1 MATFNRPGDQM
12 GLKPAGAYN
21 NQGVASGGPSS
32 SPYSWQNFFGAS
44 RGNSPTNPY
53 DPQRKPTWI
62 LPESYSGSNEFLRK
76 VIDMKVFLADNF
88 YTTDLA
94 PMQYTDRLDVQWN
107 RWEFSPKF
115 AGLVP
120 ERGVTRLVES
130 RRSGGRATF
139 ERRGLGFLLTH
150 GFMHTAEGRAHYQ
163 MNLRQIYESVVETN
177 NFGVIYAYLTADKPA
192 LNWSAHHGTALGRNL
207 QEILQNEVELWDIF
221 KRVEHGGDIL
231 DVVVADVMSKFQ
243 GEADTWIV
251 AKKVG
256 LWYTAIPEDKQKYWA
271 GDRQRSINNIVD
283 GTGAFRFFNSSTG
296 SGARV
301 FLVRQ
306 YHVDNQYQAGLDILK
321 APYQIGEH
329 HIMADP
335 NRNGDYSGYTSKWR
349 SVMIFDEDS
358 DTFKEITLLM
368 ALDNC
373 HRFDARS
380 GDLIKIDDS
389 SYLPYNPSFSAP
401 DQRDFLHYY
410 DSGKPET
417 CKLMGNIEHDANDLF
432 DLIRTA
438 RPQIMPKNSVLEG
451 SDHKVMDPETIY
463 RKGLNA
469 LNIIEGYELDA
480 NNVASFRAYFDAVIT
495 LNNGR
500 YPPVANPRSTSQTVE
515 YNSNPATGTLDIPT
529 IDGGVFALPPCF
541 GSFPGFK
548 AIAEMSRQG
557 QAATKG
563 YDVQLCKDVEEFV
576 AFFDKFADNLS
587 KVFVDCVFLKPRYA
601 SSWWRR
607 PTPATVLFE
616 NLVGTYRNPVFLD
629 VTDDNLAII
638 GRQAKNP
645 VAGSARAQNV
655 AANDSIDSDLLT
667 PVASYR
673 NTAQKVVEDLRKG
686 GAAVT
691 DTLAKVVAAA
701 TNARIV
707 SDALSDRIDE
717 AKVRGIL
724 TFLVSQIRADAVQ
737 TDNDT
742 FATFAQKLEAAIN
755 PHIRFGAQDVPTIVT
770 SVAETIAALS
780 KFVRSNKDA
789 FRRSSNVDKQMND
802 IIAGIE
808 IQGDID
814 PSSKDAEASNV
825 ELFGN
830 QKAQALR
837 NNIDM
842 NTNSRR
848 WRRAPLIMTPG
859 IFKNLIDFADA
870 QLPVLPADPENPNN
884 PISVSSLARLTRLMQ
899 ADDQDMVADLP
910 ASLKPNYINSQ
921 RVGSRLTNTSFSDV
935 AKLSAYQ
942 SINYNMNASGES
954 TESATFKPSQT
965 SSALIGASMPGAG
978 IRSSSRRPGR
988 ISHIAD
994 AEAEEELELT
1004 AARNDVEANSRR
1016 IFASGVS
1023 DSTDKH
1029 IMNAM
1034 TQSTMRA
1041 QFLGLEDNIPSDLDR
1056 IIGQVFLG
1064 TTTNKK
1070 AWVSLIRN
1078 NVLFPT
1084 DFLLSR
1090 PHARYQTYTAIK
1102 VKAGAETAV
1111 TYMGNSHFTLGDN
1124 VATQTHLGAFTYYS
1138 ATVVFEP
1145 RNVFV
1150 VRNSFVE
1157 GYDGGMGTKFYEI
1170 GKYNPSMQKY
1180 GDEPLT
1186 NTKGGSLFAMM
1197 IPRGGFDLPSPMSI
1211 TGRFT
1216 MFDRQ
1221 IFSMN
1226 EEKVHYPT
1234 AFFYNKLWGFSD
1246 QSLGTLDINSMRYIN
1261 ERTAPNGVTHE
1272 GHTLYYSPSVR
1283 DFKRVRLS
1291 RGHWGSEVTYSG
1303 CGQVRR
1309 GAMKRFRI
1317 QDWSR
1322 DYAMV

>member
-1 MATFNRPGDQM
+1 MASFNRPGDQM
-12 GLKPAGAYN
+12 GLKPASAYN

-32 SPYSWQNFFGAS
+32 SPYDWKNFFGNS
-44 RGNSPTNPY
+44 KGNSPTNPY

-62 LPESYSGSNEFLRK
+62 LPDAYSGTNDFLRK
-76 VIDMKVFLADNF
+76 VIDFKVFLADNF

-94 PMQYTDRLDVQWN
+94 PMEYTDRLDVQWN

-207 QEILQNEVELWDIF
+207 QEILQNEVEIWDIF

-231 DVVVADVMSKFQ
+231 DVIVADVMSKFQ

-271 GDRQRSINNIVD
+271 GDRQRSINNVVD

-358 DTFKEITLLM
+358 DTFREISLLM

-373 HRFDARS
+373 HRFDIRS

-389 SYLPYNPSFSAP
+389 SYLPFNPGNFALP

-432 DLIRTA
+432 DLIRTS
-438 RPQIMPKNSVLEG
+438 RPQIVPKNSVLEG
-451 SDHKVMDPETIY
+451 TDHKVMDPETIL

-469 LNIIEGYELDA
+469 LNIIESFEIDA
-480 NNVASFRAYFDAVIT
+480 NNVASVRAFFNETIT
-495 LNNGR
+495 LNNAR
-500 YPPVANPRSTSQTVE
+500 YPPQVNPRSTSQTLE
-515 YNSNPATGTLDIPT
+515 YGSNPATGTLDIPT
-529 IDGGVFALPPCF
+529 VEPGVFPLPPCF

-548 AIAEMSRQG
+548 AIAEMSRKG
-557 QAATKG
+557 QATAQG
-563 YDVQLCKDVEEFV
+563 YDSQLCKDVEEFV
-576 AFFDKFADNLS
+576 SFFDKFADNLS

-629 VTDDNLAII
+629 VTDQDQIKI

-645 VAGSARAQNV
+645 IEGARAANLRPQNAGV
-655 AANDSIDSDLLT
+655 NSDLLT
-667 PVASYR
+667 PVASFR
-673 NTAQKVVEDLRKG
+673 NTAQKVVDDIS
-686 GAAVT
+686 AARLGVT
-691 DTLAKVVAAA
+691 DTVTKIAEAAA
-701 TNARIV
+701 DATIISKTLVERIE
-707 SDALSDRIDE
+707 E

-724 TFLVSQIRADAVQ
+724 TFLVSQVRADTVLA
-737 TDNDT
+737 DSDT
-742 FATFAQKLEAAIN
+742 FTTFQQKLEAAVN
-755 PHIRFGAQDVPTIVT
+755 PHIRFEAGNIPTIVT
-770 SVAETIAALS
+770 SVDETIASIS

-789 FRRSSNVDKQMND
+789 FRRSSSVDKQMKD
-802 IIAGIE
+802 IVAAIE
-808 IQGDID
+808 IQGEID
-814 PSSKDAEASNV
+814 PSSKDNEASNV

-830 QKAQALR
+830 AKAQTLR
-837 NNIDM
+837 DAIDM
-842 NTNSRR
+842 NTNSRS

-859 IFKNLIDFADA
+859 IFKNLINFADA
-870 QLPVLPADPENPNN
+870 SLSVLPADPENPNN
-884 PISVSSLARLTRLMQ
+884 PISVASLARLTRLMQ
-899 ADDQDMVADLP
+899 AEDQDTVSDVP

-921 RVGSRLTNTSFSDV
+921 RVGSRMTNTSFSDV
-935 AKLSAYQ
+935 SKLSAYQ
-942 SINYNMNASGES
+942 SINYNMNVAGES
-954 TESATFKPSQT
+954 TETATFRPSQ

-988 ISHIAD
+988 ISHITD
-994 AEAEEELELT
+994 AEAEEEMELT
-1004 AARNDVEANSRR
+1004 AARNDVESNSRR

-1029 IMNAM
+1029 ILNAM
-1034 TQSTMRA
+1034 LQSTMRA
-1041 QFLGLEDNIPSDLDR
+1041 QFLGLEDNTPSDLDR

-1102 VKAGAETAV
+1102 VKAGDSTAV

-1138 ATVVFEP
+1138 STVIFEP

-1170 GKYNPSMQKY
+1170 GKYNPGQQKY

-1226 EEKVHYPT
+1226 EEKLHYPT

-1246 QSLGTLDINSMRYIN
+1246 HSLGTLDINNMRYVN

-1272 GHTLYYSPSVR
+1272 GHTLFYSPTAR

-1291 RGHWGSEVTYSG
+1291 RGHWGSDVTYSG